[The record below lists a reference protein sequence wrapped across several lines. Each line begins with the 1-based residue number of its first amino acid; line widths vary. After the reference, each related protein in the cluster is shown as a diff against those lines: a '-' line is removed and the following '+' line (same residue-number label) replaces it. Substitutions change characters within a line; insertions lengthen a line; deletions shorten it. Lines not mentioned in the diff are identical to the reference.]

1 MRGLPTAILAAC
13 IGMTLGAPFASAKS
27 VPPEEQLKSAT
38 QDVISIIRQDK
49 SIQAGNPAKV
59 AELVEMR
66 ILPHFDFNRMTR
78 IAAART
84 WRLAT
89 PEQQQALATEFKTLI
104 VHTYATALSV
114 YRDRAIE
121 FKQLRAAPGDNA
133 ITVKSTIKQ
142 PGTAPLSMDYEME
155 RSALGWKVYDIKIEG
170 VSLITNYRNA
180 FAAKVNDVGI
190 DGLIKSLAEKN
201 RQGATGLRAQQDESF
216 YLPVFVR
223 TIIQGLSNRR
233 VGVAAPTP

>member
-1 MRGLPTAILAAC
+1 MRGLPAAILTACLGTTLAAQYA
-13 IGMTLGAPFASAKS
+13 GAKS
-27 VPPEEQLKSAT
+27 AAPEEMLKSAT

-78 IAAART
+78 IAAARN

-89 PEQQQALATEFKTLI
+89 PGQQQALAAEFKTLI

-114 YRDRAIE
+114 YRDRVIE

-133 ITVKSTIKQ
+133 ITVKSTIRQ
-142 PGTAPLSMDYEME
+142 AGTAPLSMDYEME
-155 RSALGWKVYDIKIEG
+155 KSALGWKVYDIKIEG

-180 FAAKVNDVGI
+180 FAAKVSEAGI

-201 RQGATGLRAQQDESF
+201 RQGASGLRAQQDESF
-216 YLPVFVR
+216 YLPVFIR

-233 VGVAAPTP
+233 VGVAAPMP

>member
-1 MRGLPTAILAAC
+1 MRGIPTAILAAC
-13 IGMTLGAPFASAKS
+13 IGMTLAWPPAHAKS
-27 VPPEEQLKSAT
+27 ATPEHELKSAT

-49 SIQAGNPAKV
+49 SIQSGNPAKV

-66 ILPHFDFNRMTR
+66 ILPLFDFNRMTR
-78 IAAART
+78 VAAGRT

-89 PEQQQALATEFKTLI
+89 PEQQQALATEFKTLV
-104 VHTYATALSV
+104 VHTYATALTV
-114 YRDRAIE
+114 YRDRTIE

-133 ITVKSTIKQ
+133 ITVKSTIRQ
-142 PGTAPLSMDYEME
+142 AGGAPLSMDYEME
-155 RSALGWKVYDIKIEG
+155 KAALGWKVYDIKIEG

-180 FAAKVNDVGI
+180 FAAKVNEAGI

-201 RQGATGLRAQQDESF
+201 RQGAGGLRAQQDESF

-233 VGVAAPTP
+233 VGVAPMP

>member
-1 MRGLPTAILAAC
+1 MRGLPTALLAAC
-13 IGMTLGAPFASAKS
+13 IGTTLATPCIGARIAA
-27 VPPEEQLKSAT
+27 PEEVLKSAT
-38 QDVISIIRQDK
+38 QDVIAIIRQDK
-49 SIQAGNPAKV
+49 SIQAGNPTKV

-89 PEQQQALATEFKTLI
+89 PEQQQSLTTEFKTLV

-121 FKQLRAAPGDNA
+121 FKQLRAAPDDNA
-133 ITVKSTIKQ
+133 ITVKSTVRQ
-142 PGTAPLSMDYEME
+142 AGAAPLSMDYEME
-155 RSALGWKVYDIKIEG
+155 KSALGWKVYDIKIEG
-170 VSLITNYRNA
+170 VSLITNYRST
-180 FAAKVNDVGI
+180 FTAKVNEAGI

-201 RQGATGLRAQQDESF
+201 RQGAGSLRAQDETF
-216 YLPVFVR
+216 YLPAFIR
-223 TIIQGLSNRR
+223 SIMQGLGNRR
-233 VGVAAPTP
+233 VGVSAPMP